1 MLDDFSR
8 TVNEEKRGQ
17 TINAPV
23 KIGNFLRPLQHRI
36 IHAHLVSELR
46 NGFIVGVIHR
56 YADDLQAFT
65 AIFLLEIDQPW
76 HLDLARLAPR
86 SPEIHHYRLAFQLG
100 KLQRLALCSQLW
112 QLKVRGWLA
121 IELVFI
127 VAGLS
132 YTRWTRRERLSQK
145 HQAGYHHHHN

>member
-23 KIGNFLRPLQHRI
+23 KMGNFLRPLQHRI

-56 YADDLQAFT
+56 YADDLQALT
-65 AIFLLEIDQPW
+65 AVFLLEIDQPW

-86 SPEIHHYRLAFQLG
+86 SPEIHHYRLAFQLR
-100 KLQRLALCSQLW
+100 KLQRLALPLQKR
-112 QLKVRGWLA
+112 QFKVRGWLA
-121 IELVFI
+121 VELVLI
-127 VAGLS
+127 VAGL
-132 YTRWTRRERLSQK
+132 RHALWMRRERFPQK
-145 HQAGYHHHHN
+145 Q